1 MPPCGFFMPC
11 RRSTLSS
18 CGFFVRFS
26 YSYDF
31 IHLKGVKNNM
41 TFHVFFLTI
50 TIQKTRLS
58 EEELEHKQHVQQIV
72 DEVKDRQI
80 SFYNHL

>member
-1 MPPCGFFMPC
+1 
-11 RRSTLSS
+11 
-18 CGFFVRFS
+18 
-26 YSYDF
+26 
-31 IHLKGVKNNM
+31 M
-41 TFHVFFLTI
+41 TFHIFFLTI

-58 EEELEHKQHVQQIV
+58 KEELEHEQCVQKIM

>member
-1 MPPCGFFMPC
+1 
-11 RRSTLSS
+11 
-18 CGFFVRFS
+18 
-26 YSYDF
+26 
-31 IHLKGVKNNM
+31 M

-50 TIQKTRLS
+50 TIQKARLS